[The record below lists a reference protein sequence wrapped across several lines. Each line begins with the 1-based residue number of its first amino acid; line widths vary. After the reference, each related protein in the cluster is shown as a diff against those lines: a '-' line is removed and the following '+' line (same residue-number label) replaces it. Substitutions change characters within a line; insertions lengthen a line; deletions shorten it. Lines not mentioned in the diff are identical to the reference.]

1 MHAVELGEERL
12 AVSFDRRAR
21 GAESLPELV
30 ALVLGKARAVL
41 LLRLPAGEERVELGG
56 DLLPLRLRGILRRQ
70 RLGLGDER
78 LALHERLGRGGLR
91 LGRLLL
97 GQLADAA
104 AELLEPLAQA
114 GEIADGVGGRDGL
127 GEVGDRLGDVL
138 GGCAAA
144 DALLEQ
150 ADLAGELGEL
160 ALVVGERLLRRGVR
174 ILTDGAFAVRLTHV
188 DRSVVT
194 DAAPWCLFVGR
205 HRILTLPIDSDCL
218 WPDRPPAYCTPFGH
232 RATRYWSV
240 REVIV
245 AGTSGA
251 PDCPSAPI
259 WAGSMPAAVICA
271 MRFSRPLVTLPT
283 TV

>member
-1 MHAVELGEERL
+1 MPAVPLSDERLGALDELLLAVARLLVHPVELGEERL
-12 AVSFDRRAR
+12 AVPLDRRAR
-21 GAESLPELV
+21 GAEALPELV
-30 ALVLGKARAVL
+30 ALGLREARAVL

-70 RLGLGDER
+70 RLGLDDER

-138 GGCAAA
+138 RGGAAA

-160 ALVVGERLLRRGVR
+160 ALVVGERLFRRGVG
-174 ILTDGAFAVRLTHV
+174 ILTDGAFAVRLTH
-188 DRSVVT
+188 DRRSR
-194 DAAPWCLFVGR
+194 R
-205 HRILTLPIDSDCL
+205 HRRGPMVPVRWSPPNYSPCRSIPAASRRTAPQPIA
-218 WPDRPPAYCTPFGH
+218 RPPDAVPRVRTPFH
-232 RATRYWSV
+232 R
-240 REVIV
+240 
-245 AGTSGA
+245 
-251 PDCPSAPI
+251 
-259 WAGSMPAAVICA
+259 
-271 MRFSRPLVTLPT
+271 
-283 TV
+283 